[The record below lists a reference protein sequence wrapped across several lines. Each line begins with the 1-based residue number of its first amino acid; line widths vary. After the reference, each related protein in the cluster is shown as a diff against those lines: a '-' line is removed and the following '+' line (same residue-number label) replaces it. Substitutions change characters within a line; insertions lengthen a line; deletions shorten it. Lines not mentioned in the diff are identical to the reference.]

1 MSYKDLKAVDP
12 KRTLHYTQAMSTKT
26 QTAAASLGLVFTTL
40 IWGFAFVIVKNSLD
54 YVPPIYMLAFRFT
67 IAALV
72 LPFIFIKKIKKIN
85 WNYVLNGSLLGLFL
99 FAAYAFQTI
108 GCQYTTAGKNAFI
121 TTIYVILVPFLH
133 WVFTKKKPDIYAVIA
148 ALLGITGI
156 GLLSLQGDLSINK
169 GDILTIICGLCYAI
183 HIVFIARFTEHQD
196 PVILT
201 IIQLAAAAVFSWIF
215 APFYDGAFPLAALQN
230 SSVVYSMLY
239 LGLMSTM
246 AAFLFQTV
254 CQKYV
259 PPSTAALLLS
269 LEAVFGVFFA
279 WLLLKEYL
287 TPRMAVGCVLIF
299 TAVVLA
305 ETHFDFLKR
314 KSKKPSHYQ
323 SDKTLGSKL
332 E

>member
-1 MSYKDLKAVDP
+1 VVFLSLLVD
-12 KRTLHYTQAMSTKT
+12 RFNALHYTPLMSTKA
-26 QTAAASLGLVFTTL
+26 QTAAASLGLIFTTL

-72 LPFIFIKKIKKIN
+72 LPFIFLKKIKKIDLK
-85 WNYVLNGSLLGLFL
+85 YILNGSLLGFFL

-121 TTIYVILVPFLH
+121 TTIYVILVPFFN
-133 WVFTKKKPDIYAVIA
+133 WIFTKKRPDLYAVA
-148 ALLGITGI
+148 AAVLGITGI
-156 GLLSLQGDLSINK
+156 GLLSLQGDLSVNK
-169 GDILTIICGLCYAI
+169 GDLLTLVCGFCYAV

-201 IIQLAAAAVFSWIF
+201 IIQLASAAVFSWIF
-215 APFYDGAFPLAALQN
+215 APLYDGAFPLAALQN
-230 SSVVYSMLY
+230 PSVVFSMLY

-279 WLLLKEYL
+279 WILLKEYL
-287 TPRMAVGCVLIF
+287 TIRMAFGCILIF

-314 KSKKPSHYQ
+314 RKKMNTDAQ
-323 SDKTLGSKL
+323 L
-332 E
+332 

>member
-1 MSYKDLKAVDP
+1 
-12 KRTLHYTQAMSTKT
+12 
-26 QTAAASLGLVFTTL
+26 
-40 IWGFAFVIVKNSLD
+40 
-54 YVPPIYMLAFRFT
+54 MLAFRFT

-72 LPFIFIKKIKKIN
+72 LPFIFLKKIKKIDLK
-85 WNYVLNGSLLGLFL
+85 YILNGSLLGFFL

-121 TTIYVILVPFLH
+121 TTIYVILVPFFN
-133 WVFTKKKPDIYAVIA
+133 WIFTKKRPDLYAVA
-148 ALLGITGI
+148 AAVLGITGI
-156 GLLSLQGDLSINK
+156 GLLSLQGDLSVNK
-169 GDILTIICGLCYAI
+169 GDLLTLVCGFCYAV

-201 IIQLAAAAVFSWIF
+201 IIQLASAAVFSWIF
-215 APFYDGAFPLAALQN
+215 APLYDGAFPLAALQN
-230 SSVVYSMLY
+230 PSVVFSMLY

-279 WLLLKEYL
+279 WILLKEYL
-287 TPRMAVGCVLIF
+287 TIRMAFGCILIF

-314 KSKKPSHYQ
+314 RKKLNTDAQ
-323 SDKTLGSKL
+323 L
-332 E
+332 

>member
-1 MSYKDLKAVDP
+1 MALNTFQIMIVD
-12 KRTLHYTQAMSTKT
+12 RFNALHYTPLMSTKA
-26 QTAAASLGLVFTTL
+26 QTAAASLGLIFTTL

-72 LPFIFIKKIKKIN
+72 LPFIFMKKVKKIDLRYI
-85 WNYVLNGSLLGLFL
+85 LNGGLLGFFL

-133 WVFTKKKPDIYAVIA
+133 WIFSKKKPDIYAVIA
-148 ALLGITGI
+148 AVLGITGI

-169 GDILTIICGLCYAI
+169 GDVLTLVCGFCYAI

-215 APFYDGAFPLAALQN
+215 APIHDGAFPFSALQN
-230 SSVVYSMLY
+230 SSVVLSMLY
-239 LGLMSTM
+239 LGLLSTM

-259 PPSTAALLLS
+259 TPSTAALLLS

-279 WLLLKEYL
+279 WLLLKEFL
-287 TPRMAVGCVLIF
+287 TARMTAGCILIF
-299 TAVVLA
+299 TAVILA

-314 KSKKPSHYQ
+314 KKKL
-323 SDKTLGSKL
+323 T
-332 E
+332 

>member
-1 MSYKDLKAVDP
+1 MIVD
-12 KRTLHYTQAMSTKT
+12 RFNALHYTPLMSTKA
-26 QTAAASLGLVFTTL
+26 QTAAASLGLIFTTL

-72 LPFIFIKKIKKIN
+72 LPFIFLKKIKKIDLK
-85 WNYVLNGSLLGLFL
+85 YILNGSLLGFFL

-121 TTIYVILVPFLH
+121 TTIYVILVPFFN
-133 WVFTKKKPDIYAVIA
+133 WIFTKKRPDLYAVA
-148 ALLGITGI
+148 AAVLGITGI
-156 GLLSLQGDLSINK
+156 GLLSLQGDLSVNK
-169 GDILTIICGLCYAI
+169 GDLLTLVCGFCYAI

-201 IIQLAAAAVFSWIF
+201 IIQLASAAVFSWIF
-215 APFYDGAFPLAALQN
+215 APLYDGAFPLAALQN
-230 SSVVYSMLY
+230 PSVVFSMLY

-279 WLLLKEYL
+279 WILLKEYL
-287 TPRMAVGCVLIF
+287 TIRMAFGCILIF

-314 KSKKPSHYQ
+314 RKKLNTDAQ
-323 SDKTLGSKL
+323 L
-332 E
+332 

>member
-1 MSYKDLKAVDP
+1 MPHTVVLLSLLVD
-12 KRTLHYTQAMSTKT
+12 RFNALHYTPLMSTKA
-26 QTAAASLGLVFTTL
+26 QTAAASLGLIFTTL

-72 LPFIFIKKIKKIN
+72 LPFIFLKKIKKIDLK
-85 WNYVLNGSLLGLFL
+85 YILNGSLLGFFL

-121 TTIYVILVPFLH
+121 TTIYVILVPFFN
-133 WVFTKKKPDIYAVIA
+133 WIFTKKRPDLYAVA
-148 ALLGITGI
+148 AAVLGITGI
-156 GLLSLQGDLSINK
+156 GLLSLQGDLSVNK
-169 GDILTIICGLCYAI
+169 GDLLTLVCGFCYAV

-201 IIQLAAAAVFSWIF
+201 IIQLASAAVFSWIF
-215 APFYDGAFPLAALQN
+215 APLYDGAFPLSALQN
-230 SSVVYSMLY
+230 PSVVFSMLY

-279 WLLLKEYL
+279 WILLKEYL
-287 TPRMAVGCVLIF
+287 TIRMAFGCILIF

-314 KSKKPSHYQ
+314 RKKLNTDAQ
-323 SDKTLGSKL
+323 L
-332 E
+332 

>member
-1 MSYKDLKAVDP
+1 MVFLSLLVD
-12 KRTLHYTQAMSTKT
+12 RFNALHYTPLMSTKA
-26 QTAAASLGLVFTTL
+26 QTAAASLGLIFTTL

-72 LPFIFIKKIKKIN
+72 LPFIFLKKIKKIDLK
-85 WNYVLNGSLLGLFL
+85 YILNGSLLGFFL

-121 TTIYVILVPFLH
+121 TTIYVILVPFFN
-133 WVFTKKKPDIYAVIA
+133 WIFTKKRPDLYAVA
-148 ALLGITGI
+148 AAVLGITGI
-156 GLLSLQGDLSINK
+156 GLLSLQGDLSVNK
-169 GDILTIICGLCYAI
+169 GDLLTLVCGFCYAV

-201 IIQLAAAAVFSWIF
+201 IIQLASAAVFSWIF
-215 APFYDGAFPLAALQN
+215 APLYDGAFPLAALQN
-230 SSVVYSMLY
+230 PSVVFSMLY

-279 WLLLKEYL
+279 WILLKEYL
-287 TPRMAVGCVLIF
+287 TIRMAFGCILIF

-314 KSKKPSHYQ
+314 RKKLNTDAQ
-323 SDKTLGSKL
+323 L
-332 E
+332 

>member
-1 MSYKDLKAVDP
+1 MVFLSLLVD
-12 KRTLHYTQAMSTKT
+12 RFNALHYTPLMSTKA
-26 QTAAASLGLVFTTL
+26 QTAAASLGLIFTTL

-72 LPFIFIKKIKKIN
+72 LPFIFLKKIKKIDLK
-85 WNYVLNGSLLGLFL
+85 YILNGSLLGFFL

-121 TTIYVILVPFLH
+121 TTIYVILVPFFH
-133 WVFTKKKPDIYAVIA
+133 WIFTKKRPDLYAVA
-148 ALLGITGI
+148 AAVLGITGI
-156 GLLSLQGDLSINK
+156 GLLSLQGDLSVNK
-169 GDILTIICGLCYAI
+169 GDLLTLVCGFCYAI

-201 IIQLAAAAVFSWIF
+201 IIQLASAAVFSWIF
-215 APFYDGAFPLAALQN
+215 APLYDGAFPLSALQN
-230 SSVVYSMLY
+230 PSVVFSMLY

-279 WLLLKEYL
+279 WILLKEYL
-287 TPRMAVGCVLIF
+287 TIRMAFGCILIF

-314 KSKKPSHYQ
+314 RKKMNTDAQ
-323 SDKTLGSKL
+323 L
-332 E
+332 

>member
-1 MSYKDLKAVDP
+1 MPHTVVLLSLLVD
-12 KRTLHYTQAMSTKT
+12 RFNALHYTPLMSTKA
-26 QTAAASLGLVFTTL
+26 QTAAASLGLIFTTL

-72 LPFIFIKKIKKIN
+72 LPFIFLKKIKKIDLK
-85 WNYVLNGSLLGLFL
+85 YILNGSLLGFFL

-121 TTIYVILVPFLH
+121 TTIYVILVPFFN
-133 WVFTKKKPDIYAVIA
+133 WIFTKKRPDLYAVA
-148 ALLGITGI
+148 AAVLGITGI
-156 GLLSLQGDLSINK
+156 GLLSLQGDLSVNK
-169 GDILTIICGLCYAI
+169 GDLLTLVCGFCYAI

-201 IIQLAAAAVFSWIF
+201 IIQLASAAVFSWIF
-215 APFYDGAFPLAALQN
+215 APLYDGAFPLSALQN
-230 SSVVYSMLY
+230 PSVVFSMLY

-279 WLLLKEYL
+279 WILLKEYL
-287 TPRMAVGCVLIF
+287 TIRMAFGCILIF

-314 KSKKPSHYQ
+314 RKKMNTDAQ
-323 SDKTLGSKL
+323 L
-332 E
+332 

>member
-1 MSYKDLKAVDP
+1 MVFLSLLVD
-12 KRTLHYTQAMSTKT
+12 RFNALHYTPLMSTKA
-26 QTAAASLGLVFTTL
+26 QTAAASLGLIFTTL

-72 LPFIFIKKIKKIN
+72 LPFIFLKKIKKIDLK
-85 WNYVLNGSLLGLFL
+85 YILNGSLLGFFL

-121 TTIYVILVPFLH
+121 TTIYVILVPFFN
-133 WVFTKKKPDIYAVIA
+133 WIFTKKRPDLYAVA
-148 ALLGITGI
+148 AAVLGITGI
-156 GLLSLQGDLSINK
+156 GLLSLQGDLSVNK
-169 GDILTIICGLCYAI
+169 GDLLTLVCGFCYAV

-201 IIQLAAAAVFSWIF
+201 IIQLASAAVFSWIF
-215 APFYDGAFPLAALQN
+215 APLYDGAFPLAALQN
-230 SSVVYSMLY
+230 PSVVFSMLY

-279 WLLLKEYL
+279 WILLKEYL
-287 TPRMAVGCVLIF
+287 TIRMAFGCILIF

-314 KSKKPSHYQ
+314 RKKLNADAQ
-323 SDKTLGSKL
+323 L
-332 E
+332 

>member
-1 MSYKDLKAVDP
+1 
-12 KRTLHYTQAMSTKT
+12 
-26 QTAAASLGLVFTTL
+26 
-40 IWGFAFVIVKNSLD
+40 
-54 YVPPIYMLAFRFT
+54 MLAFRFT

-72 LPFIFIKKIKKIN
+72 LPFIFLKKIKKIDLK
-85 WNYVLNGSLLGLFL
+85 YILNGSLLGFFL

-121 TTIYVILVPFLH
+121 TTIYVILVPFFN
-133 WVFTKKKPDIYAVIA
+133 WIFTKKRPDLYAVA
-148 ALLGITGI
+148 AAVLGITGI
-156 GLLSLQGDLSINK
+156 GLLSLQGDLSVNK
-169 GDILTIICGLCYAI
+169 GDLLTLVCGFCYAI

-201 IIQLAAAAVFSWIF
+201 IIQLASAAVFSWIF
-215 APFYDGAFPLAALQN
+215 APLYDGAFPLSALQN
-230 SSVVYSMLY
+230 PSVVFSMLY

-279 WLLLKEYL
+279 WILLKEYL
-287 TPRMAVGCVLIF
+287 TIRMAFGCILIF

-314 KSKKPSHYQ
+314 RKKMNTDAQ
-323 SDKTLGSKL
+323 L
-332 E
+332 

>member
-1 MSYKDLKAVDP
+1 
-12 KRTLHYTQAMSTKT
+12 MSTKA
-26 QTAAASLGLVFTTL
+26 QTAAASLGLIFTTL

-72 LPFIFIKKIKKIN
+72 LPFIFLKKIKKIDLK
-85 WNYVLNGSLLGLFL
+85 YILNGSLLGFFL

-121 TTIYVILVPFLH
+121 TTIYVILVPFFH
-133 WVFTKKKPDIYAVIA
+133 WIFTKKRPDLYAVA
-148 ALLGITGI
+148 AAVLGITGI
-156 GLLSLQGDLSINK
+156 GLLSLQGDLSVNT
-169 GDILTIICGLCYAI
+169 GDLLTLVCGFCYAV

-201 IIQLAAAAVFSWIF
+201 IIQLASAAVFSWIF
-215 APFYDGAFPLAALQN
+215 APLYDGSFPLAALQN
-230 SSVVYSMLY
+230 PSVVFSMLY

-269 LEAVFGVFFA
+269 L
-279 WLLLKEYL
+279 
-287 TPRMAVGCVLIF
+287 
-299 TAVVLA
+299 
-305 ETHFDFLKR
+305 
-314 KSKKPSHYQ
+314 
-323 SDKTLGSKL
+323 
-332 E
+332 